1 MADPKMLL
9 AALAAIAAALLIIGF
24 ISLDWRFFAASAL
37 ASLVIIA
44 VGIKAGGL
52 ARSQSVSIKSA
63 EHVRRWQSGYA
74 SPARRHTE
82 GDVLAEIE
90 FLAHIGS
97 D

>member
-44 VGIKAGGL
+44 VGIKAGVGAL
-52 ARSQSVSIKSA
+52 SIRFDK
-63 EHVRRWQSGYA
+63 VR
-74 SPARRHTE
+74 
-82 GDVLAEIE
+82 
-90 FLAHIGS
+90 
-97 D
+97 